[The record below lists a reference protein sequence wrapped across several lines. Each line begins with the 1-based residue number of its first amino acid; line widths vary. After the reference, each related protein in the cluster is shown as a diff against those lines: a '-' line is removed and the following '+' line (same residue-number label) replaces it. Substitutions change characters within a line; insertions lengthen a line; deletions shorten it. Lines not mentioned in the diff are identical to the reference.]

1 MIDSRIVA
9 IGLAITSGLIYV
21 RAFENEFFKDIILVT
36 IPAVVGLFAIK
47 WVPNEWQQYRFKVSL
62 KKEILDMFAKSV
74 KKSLV
79 VHDIAHQQL
88 VKRYSTFEHPINL
101 DTGGVDH
108 DVVFPTDTNEQ
119 PLIAL
124 KNEYYEFKKEMNEV
138 KLNGEI
144 LVSKMRLYFDSK
156 KIGDEFFK
164 INIQAGKCSQ
174 HIRLGFEST
183 NKESFLKNV
192 RAFDEESKILRNL
205 SDKFEDKL
213 GSQKIRKIV
222 V

>member
-1 MIDSRIVA
+1 MPDLEFNQVLDWQER
-9 IGLAITSGLIYV
+9 GLHYG
-21 RAFENEFFKDIILVT
+21 D
-36 IPAVVGLFAIK
+36 GLF
-47 WVPNEWQQYRFKVSL
+47 ETL
-62 KKEILDMFAKSV
+62 L
-74 KKSLV
+74 
-79 VHDIAHQQL
+79 
-88 VKRYSTFEHPINL
+88 
-101 DTGGVDH
+101 
-108 DVVFPTDTNEQ
+108 
-119 PLIAL
+119 
-124 KNEYYEFKKEMNEV
+124 

>member
-1 MIDSRIVA
+1 MDGRIVA
-9 IGLAITSGLIYV
+9 IGLAITSGLIFV
-21 RAFENEFFKDIILVT
+21 RAFENEFFKDIILVA
-36 IPAVVGLFAIK
+36 IPAVIGLFAIK
-47 WVPNEWQQYRFKVSL
+47 RVPNEWQKYRFKVSL

-74 KKSLV
+74 KKSFV

-124 KNEYYEFKKEMNEV
+124 KNEYDEFKKEMNEV

-164 INIQAGKCSQ
+164 INIQAAKCSQ

-205 SDKFEDKL
+205 SDEFEDKL
-213 GSQKIRKIV
+213 GSQKIKKIIV
-222 V
+222 